1 MMMLGVGK
9 CCVGLVRSRSDVHDE
24 TKGRS
29 VHHRQRQSVCVKD
42 VMPRPQTII
51 AEASGAESNEE
62 YNQKAV
68 EELRR
73 RILSRGF

>member
-1 MMMLGVGK
+1 MYMTRRRG
-9 CCVGLVRSRSDVHDE
+9 GLSIVDSDPLYTSR
-24 TKGRS
+24 TS
-29 VHHRQRQSVCVKD
+29 VV
-42 VMPRPQTII
+42 PRPQTII